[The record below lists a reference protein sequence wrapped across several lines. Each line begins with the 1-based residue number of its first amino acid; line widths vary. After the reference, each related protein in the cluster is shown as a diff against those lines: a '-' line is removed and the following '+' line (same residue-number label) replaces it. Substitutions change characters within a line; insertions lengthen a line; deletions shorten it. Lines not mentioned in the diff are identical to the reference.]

1 MEFDSALTFDS
12 LVVGPANRLASAAA
26 RRAAESP
33 GTSYNPL
40 FLYSEPGLGKS
51 HTLSAIA
58 QYGIENHPDRAVMYQ
73 TLQEYLDELEEALKK
88 SDQEA
93 FRDRHNAVGILLLDD
108 VQGLAGHTQAQEML
122 LRTIDGLTGAGAQ
135 VVLASDRPPSKI
147 NGLDGRLL
155 TRFSGGL
162 IVDIGRPDHE
172 TRAAIVRTKAGDK
185 GANLGHAV
193 AETLALAPVKNV
205 TELQEAL
212 SALISK
218 QESEGRTVSAKE
230 LAADLGVKV
239 PDVPS
244 PAPDAPGA
252 VTQARDSAEKSTS
265 GPDPRKK
272 RAASSKSSAQP
283 PAPAK
288 TKKRRSPVK
297 EKKKSPPPKAKKS
310 GATRQADPPPTP
322 RKPEKAG
329 KKPPA
334 EVKKRAVPKEPRA
347 PARAE
352 EPPSPAKA
360 TAPKGVSAV
369 RKHPWRKKIEDAA
382 GSARADSIAPT
393 RILKLL
399 SDSDPPDGWE
409 AALAEFEMQV
419 ARVREIRLELKTL
432 GDPWP
437 EVAATLLTDPDR
449 LLEAENLLTSAR
461 ERARPFPPLPESHGL
476 RGLGGRFPALAVKAT
491 EQLLRADPSV
501 YNPLFVHSPDKDRAL
516 AFLHATGASFIGY
529 HPEGTGAIVSV
540 QGFAEEFVAAISN
553 GVAGAWRE
561 RWWSLDLLL
570 LHGVEESSKKQ
581 RVQEEVFHLLE
592 ALSNRGAR
600 IVLASDRA
608 PAQIADVPERL
619 ASRLEDGLVVDLGD
633 EQGAGAKRAKPKEPV
648 VTESSPA
655 VGTGPDATAALDD
668 ADGEDLRAVKEFAGV
683 SQGTGAPTEEASGAG
698 TSATAGESTAN
709 KRWLPSPERVV
720 WDWPVL
726 EDRIVDEVDEGR
738 VGGSDGD

>member
-73 TLQEYLDELEEALKK
+73 TLQEYLDELEEALKN
-88 SDQEA
+88 SDQES

-162 IVDIGRPDHE
+162 IVDIGQPDHE
-172 TRAAIVRTKAGDK
+172 TRTAIVRTKAGDK

-205 TELQEAL
+205 AELQEAL
-212 SALISK
+212 NALISK

-239 PDVPS
+239 PDVPG

-252 VTQARDSAEKSTS
+252 ATQARDSVEKPTS

-272 RAASSKSSAQP
+272 RSAPSKSSAKP
-283 PAPAK
+283 RAPAK
-288 TKKRRSPVK
+288 TKKRGSPVK
-297 EKKKSPPPKAKKS
+297 QKKKSSPPKAKKS
-310 GATRQADPPPTP
+310 GATRQADPPPTLQ
-322 RKPEKAG
+322 KPEKAG
-329 KKPPA
+329 KEPPA
-334 EVKKRAVPKEPRA
+334 PAKAKEP
-347 PARAE
+347 PA
-352 EPPSPAKA
+352 PAKA
-360 TAPKGVSAV
+360 TAPKGVSEV
-369 RKHPWRKKIEDAA
+369 KKRPWRKKIEDAA
-382 GSARADSIAPT
+382 GSARADSIAAT

-399 SDSDPPDGWE
+399 SDADPPDGWE

-419 ARVREIRLELKTL
+419 ARVREIRAELKTL

-437 EVAATLLTDPDR
+437 EAAATLLTDPDR

-529 HPEGTGAIVSV
+529 HPEGTAAIASV

-570 LHGVEESSKKQ
+570 LHGVEESSKTQ

-633 EQGAGAKRAKPKEPV
+633 EQGAGAKRAKPREPV

-655 VGTGPDATAALDD
+655 VEQQAAAAPDDD
-668 ADGEDLRAVKEFAGV
+668 DGEDLRAVKEFAGV

-698 TSATAGESTAN
+698 TSAAAGESTASE
-709 KRWLPSPERVV
+709 RWLPSPERVV

-726 EDRIVDEVDEGR
+726 EDRIVDEMDPGS